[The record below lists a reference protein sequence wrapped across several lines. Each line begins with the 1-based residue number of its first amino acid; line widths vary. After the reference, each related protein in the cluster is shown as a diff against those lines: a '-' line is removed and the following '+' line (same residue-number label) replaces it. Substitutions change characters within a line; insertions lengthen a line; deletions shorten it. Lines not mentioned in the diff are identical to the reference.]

1 MALYWPEQKVALDIV
16 DDPDRRPFAGGDGY
30 TVIKVTMADLG
41 DPVPRARV
49 MSRLRALLKDPA
61 RGEGDGLPDPCF
73 DDGGPFGTG
82 AEDPLD
88 SPVEIV
94 ARSEE
99 EGERMADSVRM
110 RGSAV
115 KGVSVWAGPVPP
127 DSFTYYAPGVRMSTA
142 EYFFFRKANQLPLP
156 EAVRLGNELC
166 GKFRS
171 SDTEGCAPTDD
182 YTFMRVPRT
191 DTDYIGNYLSKVAD
205 TEEGKRALEVLGL
218 VVDGAASPMASY
230 LHIMLTLPP
239 AHGGYGLGH
248 PSASRVFRAR
258 DSLMPDASGAYLAYD
273 LCWERERVALQ
284 YTGESLPRARDLEA
298 LEAHGMRVVCVTDDE
313 VRDPSAMDAV
323 AKSIADLL
331 GLELPERTGE
341 WLEARRALRELI
353 DIPPYAHMRSVYSD
367 INRHV

>member
-30 TVIKVTMADLG
+30 TVIKVTMAD
-41 DPVPRARV
+41 
-49 MSRLRALLKDPA
+49 
-61 RGEGDGLPDPCF
+61 C
-73 DDGGPFGTG
+73 
-82 AEDPLD
+82 
-88 SPVEIV
+88 
-94 ARSEE
+94 
-99 EGERMADSVRM
+99 VRM

-115 KGVSVWAGPVPP
+115 KGVSVWTGPVPP

-142 EYFFFRKANQLPLP
+142 EYFFFRKANQLSLP
-156 EAVRLGNELC
+156 KAVRLGNELC
-166 GKFRS
+166 GKYRS

-284 YTGESLPRARDLEA
+284 YTGESLPCARDLEA

-341 WLEARRALRELI
+341 WPEARRALRELI

>member
-1 MALYWPEQKVALDIV
+1 MALYWPEHKVALDIV
-16 DDPDRRPFAGGDGY
+16 DDPDRKPFKGDDGY
-30 TVIKVTMADLG
+30 TVIEVTMADLK
-41 DPVPRARV
+41 DPVRRDRV
-49 MSRLRALLKDPA
+49 MARLRKLLKDNA
-61 RGEGDGLPDPCF
+61 RGDADDCLGPCS
-73 DDGGPFGTG
+73 GGSPFGTE
-82 AEDPLD
+82 ADDPLGD
-88 SPVEIV
+88 DPVEII
-94 ARSEE
+94 AGSEE
-99 EGERMADSVRM
+99 EGERMADCVRM
-110 RGSAV
+110 RGSVV
-115 KGVSVWAGPVPP
+115 KGVSVWTGPVPP

-142 EYFFFRKANQLPLP
+142 EYFFFRKANQLSLP
-156 EAVRLGNELC
+156 KAVRLGNELC
-166 GKFRS
+166 GKYRS

-248 PSASRVFRAR
+248 PSASRVFRDR

-284 YTGESLPRARDLEA
+284 YTGESLPCARDLEA
-298 LEAHGMRVVCVTDDE
+298 LEPHGMRVVCVTDDE

-353 DIPPYAHMRSVYSD
+353 DIPPSAHMRSVYSD

>member
-1 MALYWPEQKVALDIV
+1 MALYWPEHKVALDIV
-16 DDPDRRPFAGGDGY
+16 DDPDRRPFAGDDGY
-30 TVIKVTMADLG
+30 TVIKATTAELR
-41 DPVPRARV
+41 DPALRERV
-49 MSRLRALLKDPA
+49 MARLRALLKTD
-61 RGEGDGLPDPCF
+61 EGTLSCVPLPNDSL
-73 DDGGPFGTG
+73 GGSGVT
-82 AEDPLD
+82 DPLD
-88 SPVEIV
+88 DPVEIV
-94 ARSEE
+94 ACSEE
-99 EGERMADSVRM
+99 EGEMMARSVQM
-110 RGSAV
+110 RGSVV
-115 KGVSVWAGPVPP
+115 KSVSVWTGPVPP

-142 EYFFFRKANQLPLP
+142 EYFFLRKANQLTLP

-171 SDTEGCAPTDD
+171 GVTEGCAPVDD
-182 YTFMRVPRT
+182 YTFLRVPRT

-284 YTGESLPRARDLEA
+284 YTGDTLPCARDLEA

-313 VRDPSAMDAV
+313 IANPSAMDAV
-323 AKSIADLL
+323 AGSLAGLL
-331 GLELPERTGE
+331 GLGLPERTE
-341 WLEARRALRELI
+341 DWLRARSKLRETI
-353 DIPPYAHMRSVYSD
+353 EVPPYAHMRSVYSD
-367 INRHV
+367 ISRHV